1 MPRALPNHCQRCG
14 EKTNTTTG
22 SYFDESI
29 ICMRCNQIERKH
41 PDFTRAQEAETA
53 QVRAGNYNYPGIGLP
68 EGLLQQCQQARRDTQ
83 AELDTAQALLVT
95 N

>member
-22 SYFDESI
+22 SYFDENI
-29 ICMRCNQIERKH
+29 ICMRCNQIERAH
-41 PDFTRAQEAETA
+41 PDFQRALETETA

-68 EGLLQQCQQARRDTQ
+68 DGLAEQCKRARTE
-83 AELDTAQALLVT
+83 AEAEKERAA
-95 N
+95 